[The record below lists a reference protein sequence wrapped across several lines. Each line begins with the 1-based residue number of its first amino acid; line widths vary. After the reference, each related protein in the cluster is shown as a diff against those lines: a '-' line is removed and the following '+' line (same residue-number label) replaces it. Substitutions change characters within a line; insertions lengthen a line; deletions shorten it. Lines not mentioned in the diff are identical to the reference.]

1 MSNDE
6 IKPSESGGENV
17 QYATANIGGARA
29 TRKQAREW
37 VQAYLKEIPEVLAEY
52 AQRKNLLSASLEEM
66 PELLAECAQ
75 IQEKLTLLL
84 ETRAA
89 LRYLDDL
96 LTATD
101 ALEGMYD

>member
-6 IKPSESGGENV
+6 IKPSESGGENA
-17 QYATANIGGARA
+17 QYATANIGAVRA

-37 VQAYLKEIPEVLAEY
+37 VRENLEEIPESLIQY
-52 AQRKNLLSASLEEM
+52 ADRQDVVDV
-66 PELLAECAQ
+66 
-75 IQEKLTLLL
+75 LL
-84 ETRAA
+84 ETRAV

-96 LTATD
+96 LTATA

>member
-29 TRKQAREW
+29 TRKQAKEW
-37 VQAYLKEIPEVLAEY
+37 VRANLEAVSEGLIEY
-52 AQRKNLLSASLEEM
+52 ADRQD
-66 PELLAECAQ
+66 
-75 IQEKLTLLL
+75 IQDMLL
-84 ETRAA
+84 EARAV

-96 LTATD
+96 LTATA
-101 ALEGMYD
+101 ALGGMYD

>member
-17 QYATANIGGARA
+17 QYATADIGGARA
-29 TRKQAREW
+29 TRKQAKEW
-37 VQAYLKEIPEVLAEY
+37 VLENLGEVSDGLIEY
-52 AQRKNLLSASLEEM
+52 ADRQDILDV
-66 PELLAECAQ
+66 
-75 IQEKLTLLL
+75 LL
-84 ETRAA
+84 EARAV

-96 LTATD
+96 LIATA

>member
-1 MSNDE
+1 MSNNE

-17 QYATANIGGARA
+17 QYATANIGGVRA

-37 VQAYLKEIPEVLAEY
+37 VRANLEEIPERLIQY
-52 AQRKNLLSASLEEM
+52 ADHQDVVDV
-66 PELLAECAQ
+66 
-75 IQEKLTLLL
+75 LL
-84 ETRAA
+84 ETRDV

>member
-17 QYATANIGGARA
+17 QYATANIGGVRA
-29 TRKQAREW
+29 TRKQAKEW
-37 VQAYLKEIPEVLAEY
+37 VQTYLKEMPEVLAEY
-52 AQRKNLLSASLEEM
+52 AQRKNLLSASLEEN
-66 PELLAECAQ
+66 PGLLAECAQ
-75 IQEKLTLLL
+75 IQEELTLLL
-84 ETRAA
+84 EARAA

-96 LTATD
+96 LTATA

>member
-29 TRKQAREW
+29 TRKQAKEW
-37 VQAYLKEIPEVLAEY
+37 VRENLGEVSQGLIQY
-52 AQRKNLLSASLEEM
+52 ADRQDILDV
-66 PELLAECAQ
+66 
-75 IQEKLTLLL
+75 LL
-84 ETRAA
+84 EARAA

-96 LTATD
+96 LTATA
-101 ALEGMYD
+101 ALGDMYD

>member
-6 IKPSESGGENV
+6 IKPSESGGENA

-29 TRKQAREW
+29 TRKQAKEW
-37 VQAYLKEIPEVLAEY
+37 VQQNLEEIPDRLIQY
-52 AQRKNLLSASLEEM
+52 ADHQDVVDV
-66 PELLAECAQ
+66 
-75 IQEKLTLLL
+75 LL
-84 ETRAA
+84 ETRAV

-96 LTATD
+96 LTATA

>member
-6 IKPSESGGENV
+6 IKPSESGGENA
-17 QYATANIGGARA
+17 QYATANIGGVRA

-37 VQAYLKEIPEVLAEY
+37 VRENLEEIPESLIQY
-52 AQRKNLLSASLEEM
+52 ADHQDVVDV
-66 PELLAECAQ
+66 
-75 IQEKLTLLL
+75 LL
-84 ETRAA
+84 ETRAV

-96 LTATD
+96 LTATA

>member
-17 QYATANIGGARA
+17 QYATADIGGARA
-29 TRKQAREW
+29 TRKQAKEW
-37 VQAYLKEIPEVLAEY
+37 VRANLGAVSEGLIEY
-52 AQRKNLLSASLEEM
+52 ADRQD
-66 PELLAECAQ
+66 
-75 IQEKLTLLL
+75 IQDILL
-84 ETRAA
+84 EARAA

-96 LTATD
+96 LIATA